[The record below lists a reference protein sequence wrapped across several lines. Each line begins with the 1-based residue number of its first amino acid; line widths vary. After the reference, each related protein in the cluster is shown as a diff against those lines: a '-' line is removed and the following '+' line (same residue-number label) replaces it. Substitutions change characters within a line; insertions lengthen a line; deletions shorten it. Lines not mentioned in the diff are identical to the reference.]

1 MRPPNALT
9 ERPIVRVA
17 LSLHH
22 QSGLRKN
29 IHHQKKKKQTNMKP
43 LSILCIMIITNT
55 LTAIG
60 HTGVSPEP
68 TGSPN
73 PSSTKV
79 ALINPFTLH
88 IDPMERL
95 LLINFNQDPDSV
107 YVGFEPQVFNDPI
120 NGTGHLVIG
129 WRVDGSVDVFHEPGI
144 RPHPEKYDIAGNG
157 LAHIVETPME
167 TAYFMVNNQGVQVD
181 YRFKDLLGR
190 EILLHIRERNRA
202 RRKPFGLLAP
212 MGATAQSPSAMPLVM
227 LHDFYFV
234 RLKNT
239 DLVISI
245 DGRRHTPD
253 RMPMP
258 LDGRKMYF
266 TRYSP
271 SPLILTLNPAM
282 EGAAPVFEVPVDATN
297 FSSDEYRFDLEWKE
311 GKPAI
316 RSITANHPEYPV
328 MLRFIDPF
336 PHIASMKTDTVI
348 TGAFEITGHHS
359 LGKITGVYEVKSIDG
374 EVHIALTPSGGWK
387 PRPTKLSLRI
397 LFKAAKVFTE
407 WPKCYTWNAT
417 ITNNH
422 DNPVIKAS
430 WSRTFLDSVE
440 IF

>member
-1 MRPPNALT
+1 
-9 ERPIVRVA
+9 
-17 LSLHH
+17 
-22 QSGLRKN
+22 
-29 IHHQKKKKQTNMKP
+29 MKP
-43 LSILCIMIITNT
+43 LSILLIMITSNLLPAFSQQEPIP
-55 LTAIG
+55 G
-60 HTGVSPEP
+60 HPDPSAVSKEMH
-68 TGSPN
+68 
-73 PSSTKV
+73 V
-79 ALINPFTLH
+79 LINPFTLH

-95 LLINFNQDPDSV
+95 LLINFNQDADSV

-129 WRVDGSVDVFHEPGI
+129 WRVDGSVDVYHEPGI
-144 RPHPEKYDIAGNG
+144 QPHPEKYDIAGNG

-167 TAYFMVNNQGVQVD
+167 TAHYIVNSQGVQAD

-202 RRKPFGLLAP
+202 KRKPFGLLAP

-234 RLKNT
+234 RMKNT

-245 DGRRHTPD
+245 DGRKHTPD

-282 EGAAPVFEVPVDATN
+282 EGAAAVFDVPADAAHVA
-297 FSSDEYRFDLEWKE
+297 SDEYRFDLEWKE
-311 GKPAI
+311 GVPAI
-316 RSITANHPEYPV
+316 RCITALHPEYPV
-328 MLRFIDPF
+328 MMRFLDPF
-336 PHIASMKTDTVI
+336 PHITSMKNDTVI
-348 TGAFEITGHHS
+348 KGAFEITGHHS
-359 LGKITGVYEVKSIDG
+359 LGKIIGVYEVKSIDG
-374 EVHIALTPSGGWK
+374 EIHITLIPSGGWK

-417 ITNNH
+417 ISTNH
-422 DNPVIKAS
+422 QGNPVMKSA